1 MLEIIIPL
9 LHKCRLFLYFL
20 HLFFKPIDQFFIYK
34 LQYSRSLEELFL
46 PLYKKQSNFLYFK
59 FSLFLNFSNFDALEF
74 STFKFFL
81 RKFLPQNPSLL
92 LSSRTSTHRLSNMCV
107 CVYVCNCRKDFPP
120 IVPISIR
127 AINIDATPLCT
138 TTMNNRLG
146 NHFSRGREKI
156 KEADGEDARGGYE
169 ELRLSTRRLG
179 NLGEFLEMRARHCR
193 HSLFQFLPLLS
204 LLLPPPLLRA

>member
-46 PLYKKQSNFLYFK
+46 PLYKKQFSNFLYFK

-107 CVYVCNCRKDFPP
+107 CVYMYAIVGKISLWSFRFP
-120 IVPISIR
+120 SEQSTS
-127 AINIDATPLCT
+127 TP
-138 TTMNNRLG
+138 R
-146 NHFSRGREKI
+146 HF
-156 KEADGEDARGGYE
+156 A
-169 ELRLSTRRLG
+169 
-179 NLGEFLEMRARHCR
+179 
-193 HSLFQFLPLLS
+193 
-204 LLLPPPLLRA
+204 PPPWIIDSETISRVAVRK